1 MYEIFLLLNIMKLNV
16 IYTHWQTC
24 SS

>member
-1 MYEIFLLLNIMKLNV
+1 MKLNV